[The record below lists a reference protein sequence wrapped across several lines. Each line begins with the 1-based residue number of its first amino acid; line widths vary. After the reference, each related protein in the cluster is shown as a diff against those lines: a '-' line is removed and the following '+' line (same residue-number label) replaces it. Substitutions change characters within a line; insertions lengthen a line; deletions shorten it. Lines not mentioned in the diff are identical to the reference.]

1 MTLSGAR
8 PRGPRPELENRSQL
22 TLLHHLH
29 ELNRPYR
36 VSYEMVVRKVW
47 SDSEDIK
54 IRRARARDLSRQF
67 RGEKQIDW
75 NVIENY
81 VELLYPEDQSQRVAQ
96 LERCRPLHLQA
107 FGPTSDPDTDR
118 VSSAAIDPAYVADL
132 ERQLVEARM
141 RAAFATALLV
151 IVRSENAVLRG
162 KNAHFGWFQTRGPA
176 EESEGTPVPPTESGE
191 PVTAPIQRRQGHRAG
206 HHYRRD
212 RPIVAFSE
220 LVGEQPSPSGWS
232 AAGPLPSP
240 ASDSL
245 HSAPTGPTPVIEAFQ
260 RRAQEATRTAASPEN
275 ARGRRGAKAA
285 GGEPDILAGPE
296 RKRRGR
302 GR

>member
-1 MTLSGAR
+1 M
-8 PRGPRPELENRSQL
+8 
-22 TLLHHLH
+22 
-29 ELNRPYR
+29 
-36 VSYEMVVRKVW
+36 SYEMVVRKVW

-81 VELLYPEDQSQRVAQ
+81 VELLYPEDQSQRTAQ

-107 FGPTSDPDTDR
+107 FGPPGDSDADR
-118 VSSAAIDPAYVADL
+118 VSDGAVDPAYVADL

-176 EESEGTPVPPTESGE
+176 EESERMPGASTESGD
-191 PVTAPIQRRQGHRAG
+191 PATAPIQRRQGHRGG
-206 HHYRRD
+206 HHHRRD
-212 RPIVAFSE
+212 RPIVAFSD
-220 LVGEQPSPSGWS
+220 LVAEQPSPAGWS
-232 AAGPLPSP
+232 APGPLPYP
-240 ASDSL
+240 AENAL
-245 HSAPTGPTPVIEAFQ
+245 HSAPTGPTPVIEARQ
-260 RRAQEATRTAASPEN
+260 RRAPEATRAAAADN
-275 ARGRRGAKAA
+275 ARGRRVAKASGA
-285 GGEPDILAGPE
+285 EPDILAGPE

>member
-1 MTLSGAR
+1 
-8 PRGPRPELENRSQL
+8 
-22 TLLHHLH
+22 
-29 ELNRPYR
+29 
-36 VSYEMVVRKVW
+36 MVVRKVW

-96 LERCRPLHLQA
+96 LERCRPLHLEA
-107 FGPTSDPDTDR
+107 FGPPGDPDADQ
-118 VSSAAIDPAYVADL
+118 VSDGAVDPAYVADL

-162 KNAHFGWFQTRGPA
+162 RNAHFGWFQTRGPA
-176 EESEGTPVPPTESGE
+176 EDGEQAPAAPTESGD
-191 PVTAPIQRRQGHRAG
+191 PVTAPIPRRQGHRSG
-206 HHYRRD
+206 HHHRRD

-220 LVGEQPSPSGWS
+220 LLAEQPSAVRWS
-232 AAGPLPSP
+232 APGPLPYP
-240 ASDSL
+240 AASAL
-245 HSAPTGPTPVIEAFQ
+245 HSAPTGPTPVIEALQ
-260 RRAQEATRTAASPEN
+260 RRAQEAT
-275 ARGRRGAKAA
+275 
-285 GGEPDILAGPE
+285 
-296 RKRRGR
+296 
-302 GR
+302 